1 MVALEPD
8 AEIVSPVT
16 YDPAVPSVAR
26 MYDLLLGGH
35 AHFQSDRDGVRDL
48 LKVAPSSVE
57 VAAIN
62 RAFLVRT
69 VQTLVR
75 DYGVRQF
82 IDHGSG
88 LPTQRNVHQI
98 AQEIDDSCRV
108 VYIDNDPMVVHTG
121 RTLLAG
127 NPNTAVVHADMRDT
141 DKIFSSKAVQ
151 DLILPH
157 VPTAAL
163 FVSVLHCI
171 PEKGSVPPARLV
183 RQVRERLPADAPAYM
198 AISQLVSPHLDVRRR
213 ITDLMAD
220 LTQHHWGEV
229 RTEEDVVGYFEGM
242 EILDP
247 GVVEVSQWR
256 PDPAAA
262 RTAQTSDEW
271 TEFGGVARVH

>member
-8 AEIVSPVT
+8 AEIVSPLT

-35 AHFQSDRDGVRDL
+35 YHFQSDRDGVRDL

-88 LPTQRNVHQI
+88 LPTQHNVHQI
-98 AQEIDDSCRV
+98 AQEIHEDCRV
-108 VYIDNDPMVVHTG
+108 VYVDNDPMVMHTG
-121 RTLLAG
+121 RTVLAG
-127 NPNTAVVHADMRDT
+127 NPNAAVVHADMRDT
-141 DKIFSSKAVQ
+141 EKIFASKAVR
-151 DLILPH
+151 DLILPGE
-157 VPTAAL
+157 PTAAL

-171 PEKGSVPPARLV
+171 PDQGYVPPARLV
-183 RQVRERLPADAPAYM
+183 RQVRERLSAGAPAYM
-198 AISQLVSPHLDVRRR
+198 AVSQLVSPRPEVRRR

-220 LTQHHWGEV
+220 LTHGHWGEV
-229 RTEEDVVGYFEGM
+229 RTEEDVESYFEDM
-242 EILDP
+242 EILAP

-256 PDPAAA
+256 PDAAGA
-262 RTAQTSDEW
+262 RPAQTSDEW
-271 TEFGGVARVH
+271 TEFGGVARAH